1 MAAAVDA
8 MASPE
13 FSLHAI
19 TVSTMGAAVLVIV
32 NGPVAV
38 DLGINSGVSV
48 FGPGNR
54 ANASIG
60 RAIRLIIINVLGT
73 RAGDLDKATIGHPGK
88 YTWCIAESEE
98 LSPWEPLHVT
108 RGLPQGSSAVTVAS
122 GLGPFQIAQHHDDS
136 PERIL
141 DAFVDPLFGM
151 GPLMKEV
158 LVILSPEHLEH
169 FRAAGW
175 EKGQIGEY
183 LHDKARRPASAW
195 AVSGRS
201 APRFVVAASDTV
213 IHLAPPEALLPIV
226 SGGGRGARLR
236 AATWTTAWR
245 SGGGSV
251 RGKALSG
258 HGEGRSASN
267 GLIGAVLIGAFAKP
281 LHLAFQ
287 GCRVYTGCGTC
298 CRSRGECSGESPW
311 AETER
316 SLLSRG
322 QPHPADGLPAVQYR
336 RHGYTAT
343 TTKRISSNTPVSLD
357 CHGRRD
363 GGVDMVLFNG
373 SGDTA
378 VSTYVV
384 RTPRTWVG

>member
-1 MAAAVDA
+1 MTEMSFTSDAIEVSDALEAMDLYAERGWTDGLPIVPPTERLVAEFVGALGGTPDAVLGVEPTKGAVVTAEKAAINAVMAGCRPEHMPVVAAAVDA
-8 MASPE
+8 MTSPE

-88 YTWCIAESEE
+88 YAWCIAENEE

-195 AVSGRS
+195 AVSGRPAPGLEVDESESVS
-201 APRFVVAASDTV
+201 ALAS
-213 IHLAPPEALLPIV
+213 PEALMTIV
-226 SGGGRGARLR
+226 AGGSGGAFSQIVP
-236 AATWTTAWR
+236 TW
-245 SGGGSV
+245 S
-251 RGKALSG
+251 
-258 HGEGRSASN
+258 HGD
-267 GLIGAVLIGAFAKP
+267 
-281 LHLAFQ
+281 
-287 GCRVYTGCGTC
+287 
-298 CRSRGECSGESPW
+298 RSRVV
-311 AETER
+311 TR
-316 SLLSRG
+316 
-322 QPHPADGLPAVQYR
+322 
-336 RHGYTAT
+336 
-343 TTKRISSNTPVSLD
+343 PV
-357 CHGRRD
+357 
-363 GGVDMVLFNG
+363 M
-373 SGDTA
+373 T
-378 VSTYVV
+378 
-384 RTPRTWVG
+384 